1 MGAEFLEDTLM
12 LTPMDSSNKFSM
24 LLMELDSVL
33 LTLVFLLLLPST
45 QSLLL
50 LLPST
55 LSLLLP
61 QFTLVLHQSQSK
73 TPQRLLRPRLLILL
87 LSLLLM
93 LQLRERGVRLMLLS
107 LEDPPESSL
116 PPPPSSTTHQYVPM
130 LLILMLVLDTMVLGM
145 LVLVTMVWAMLDSIF
160 NLILKLFKKTA
171 GCLPYFV
178 CDEHSR

>member
-50 LLPST
+50 PQHSTQSLLLLLPST

-73 TPQRLLRPRLLILL
+73 TPQRLQRPRLLILL

-107 LEDPPESSL
+107 LEDLPESSL
-116 PPPPSSTTHQYVPM
+116 PPPPLSTTHQYVPM
-130 LLILMLVLDTMVLGM
+130 LLILMLVLD
-145 LVLVTMVWAMLDSIF
+145 TMVWAMLDSIF

-178 CDEHSR
+178 CDEH

>member
-50 LLPST
+50 PQHSTQSLLLLLPST

-73 TPQRLLRPRLLILL
+73 TPQRLQRPRLLILL

-116 PPPPSSTTHQYVPM
+116 PPPPLSTTHQYVPM
-130 LLILMLVLDTMVLGM
+130 LLILMLVLD
-145 LVLVTMVWAMLDSIF
+145 TMVWAMLDSIF

-178 CDEHSR
+178 CDEH

>member
-1 MGAEFLEDTLM
+1 MLMLSETPMAEFLEDTLM

-33 LTLVFLLLLPST
+33 LTLVLLLLQHST

-50 LLPST
+50 LLLST

-73 TPQRLLRPRLLILL
+73 TPQRLQRPRLLILL
-87 LSLLLM
+87 LSLLLI

-107 LEDPPESSL
+107 LEDLPESSL

-145 LVLVTMVWAMLDSIF
+145 LVLVTWSGLCWTPS
-160 NLILKLFKKTA
+160 LI
-171 GCLPYFV
+171 
-178 CDEHSR
+178 SS

>member
-50 LLPST
+50 PQHSTQSLLLLLPST

-61 QFTLVLHQSQSK
+61 QFTLVLHQNQSK
-73 TPQRLLRPRLLILL
+73 TPQKLQRPRLLILL
-87 LSLLLM
+87 LLLLLM

-116 PPPPSSTTHQYVPM
+116 PPPPSS
-130 LLILMLVLDTMVLGM
+130 
-145 LVLVTMVWAMLDSIF
+145 
-160 NLILKLFKKTA
+160 
-171 GCLPYFV
+171 
-178 CDEHSR
+178 